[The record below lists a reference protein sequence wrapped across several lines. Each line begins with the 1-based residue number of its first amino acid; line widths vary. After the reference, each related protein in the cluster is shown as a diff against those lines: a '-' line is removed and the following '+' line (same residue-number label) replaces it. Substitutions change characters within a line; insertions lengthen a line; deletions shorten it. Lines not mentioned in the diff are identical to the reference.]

1 MEILITK
8 ADPDAME
15 KLKEEPLCVVSDFV
29 NYLNG
34 HTISYIEF
42 SQGIVSNRT
51 LLKEIYE
58 PIHNSHALSNYDA
71 LKELASE
78 QASSALLTATHV
90 KKGKTKKI
98 KKWDN

>member
-8 ADPDAME
+8 ADQEAAD
-15 KLKEEPLCVVSDFV
+15 KLTDEPLCVVSDMV

-34 HTISYIEF
+34 HTISYLEF
-42 SQGIVSNRT
+42 SQGIVSNKT

-58 PIHNSHALSNYDA
+58 PIVNSHALSNYDA

-78 QASSALLTATHV
+78 QASSALLTAT
-90 KKGKTKKI
+90 
-98 KKWDN
+98 